1 MKILIVDDHPLFLEG
16 ISMVIRQTNSDLEV
30 VDINNGAEA
39 LSYLQSH
46 PETAL
51 ALVDLDMPEM
61 DGFEFLD
68 QLEQLGLLSPVAI
81 LSATT
86 NLYDVKRSLELG
98 ALGFIS
104 KTSDKEEMR
113 KAIASILA
121 GDIYIPAGL
130 EQQLEALI
138 ERESMGEEDALR
150 LKAKELGITRRQLQV
165 LSLLAQ
171 GLSNKKIAD
180 ELHLTERTVKAH
192 VSALFDTL
200 NVSNRTECVL
210 EADRLGLTH
219 PETEKQETF
228 TLGGD

>member
-16 ISMVIRQTNSDLEV
+16 ISMVIRQTNSALEV
-30 VDINNGAEA
+30 VDINNGPEA

-46 PETAL
+46 PDTTL
-51 ALVDLDMPEM
+51 ALVDLDMPVM
-61 DGFEFLD
+61 NGFEFLKKV
-68 QLEQLGLLSPVAI
+68 EELGLLIPVAI

-86 NLYDVKRSLELG
+86 NLYDVKNSLDLG

-104 KTSDKEEMR
+104 KTSDKNEMAS
-113 KAIASILA
+113 AIERIMT

-138 ERESMGEEDALR
+138 ERESMSEEDALR
-150 LKAKELGITRRQLQV
+150 IKAKELGITRRQLQV

-171 GLSNKKIAD
+171 GYSNKKIAD

-210 EADRLGLTH
+210 EADKLGLTH
-219 PETEKQETF
+219 PGADKQETF
-228 TLGGD
+228 TLGGE

>member
-16 ISMVIRQTNSDLEV
+16 ISMVIRQTISDTEV
-30 VDINNGAEA
+30 VEINNGAEA
-39 LSYLQSH
+39 LSYLQTH
-46 PETAL
+46 PDTAL
-51 ALVDLDMPEM
+51 ALIDLDMPKM
-61 DGFEFLD
+61 SGFEFLEK
-68 QLEQLGLLSPVAI
+68 LEELGLLIPAAI

-104 KTSDKEEMR
+104 KTSDKSEMGN
-113 KAIASILA
+113 AIDSILA

-138 ERESMGEEDALR
+138 ERESVGEENAL
-150 LKAKELGITRRQLQV
+150 LIKAKELGITRRQLQV
-165 LSLLAQ
+165 LQLLAQ
-171 GLSNKKIAD
+171 GYSNKKIAD

-200 NVSNRTECVL
+200 NCSNRTECVL
-210 EADRLGLTH
+210 EADRLGLTSQS
-219 PETEKQETF
+219 TDKQETF
-228 TLGGD
+228 TLGDD

>member
-16 ISMVIRQTNSDLEV
+16 ISMVIQQTNSGLEV
-30 VDINNGAEA
+30 VDINNGAEG

-46 PETAL
+46 PDTAL
-51 ALVDLDMPEM
+51 ALVDLDMPSM
-61 DGFEFLD
+61 TGFEFL
-68 QLEQLGLLSPVAI
+68 EKTEELGLLIPVAI

-104 KTSDKEEMR
+104 KTSDKDEMR
-113 KAIASILA
+113 KAIDRILA
-121 GDIYIPAGL
+121 GDIYIPAEL
-130 EQQLEALI
+130 EPQLEALI

-165 LSLLAQ
+165 LNLLSQ
-171 GLSNKKIAD
+171 GFSNKKIAD

-210 EADRLGLTH
+210 EADRLGLTNQ
-219 PETEKQETF
+219 ENEKQETF